1 MKARA
6 NPMFKYQKRVILR
19 LFLTKEC
26 YNKGEVGKQC
36 KKNLYEYKSIAYNTV
51 PDYYCRCHCGIFA
64 PLTMTF
70 RKIPYIPNDRPLS
83 REYITTFVFSEFYL
97 TGEIITF

>member
-1 MKARA
+1 MGLTQKRFKRVPCDFKERRA

-36 KKNLYEYKSIAYNTV
+36 KKNLYECKSMAYNTV
-51 PDYYCRCHCGIFA
+51 PDNYAGAIV
-64 PLTMTF
+64 
-70 RKIPYIPNDRPLS
+70 
-83 REYITTFVFSEFYL
+83 VFL
-97 TGEIITF
+97 HRLR

>member
-6 NPMFKYQKRVILR
+6 NPMFKYKKRVILR

-36 KKNLYEYKSIAYNTV
+36 KKNLYEYKSIAYNTL
-51 PDYYCRCHCGIFA
+51 PDNYAGAIV
-64 PLTMTF
+64 
-70 RKIPYIPNDRPLS
+70 
-83 REYITTFVFSEFYL
+83 VFL
-97 TGEIITF
+97 HRLR